1 MKALTKNIS
10 ISIVSIKGEEVNLKI
25 LGKLPDLT
33 QGDLNIVDPVNITEE
48 FSDIVDSKIVAK
60 DVTAK
65 LFLHK
70 SLQFS
75 ETFEG
80 EVINEFCRGKNIGIA
95 YQDSEFT
102 FEFQFRQE
110 EIQKIKNIN
119 EDLKIPFQVQIIYTK
134 PDGMKC
140 IRVISQTREISFD
153 REKVEKNLDTGIIAQ
168 HFNYTTATKAQS
180 GDVQQALD
188 DRFSVQNLIQ
198 RNVQSSQDMENL
210 DTFVGYTSNMGIG
223 QQETEN
229 DNNQNMFY
237 NMRSKRKKPV
247 SKTQNQQR
255 NFQQQYQGNN
265 NF

>member
-1 MKALTKNIS
+1 
-10 ISIVSIKGEEVNLKI
+10 
-25 LGKLPDLT
+25 
-33 QGDLNIVDPVNITEE
+33 
-48 FSDIVDSKIVAK
+48 VDSKIVAK

-75 ETFEG
+75 ESFEG

-102 FEFQFRQE
+102 FEFQFKQDELQR
-110 EIQKIKNIN
+110 IRRLR
-119 EDLKIPFQVQIIYTK
+119 EDIKIPFQVQIIYTK
-134 PDGMKC
+134 PNGMKC
-140 IRVISQTREISFD
+140 IRVICQSREISFD

-168 HFNYTTATKAQS
+168 HFNHTTATKAQNGS
-180 GDVQQALD
+180 VQQALD

-198 RNVQSSQDMENL
+198 RNVQNTEDMQNL
-210 DTFVGYTSNMGIG
+210 DTFMGYTSNMGIG

-237 NMRSKRKKPV
+237 NMRQNRRKPV
-247 SKTQNQQR
+247 SKTQGQQR
-255 NFQQQYQGNN
+255 NFQQQYNQNQGNN